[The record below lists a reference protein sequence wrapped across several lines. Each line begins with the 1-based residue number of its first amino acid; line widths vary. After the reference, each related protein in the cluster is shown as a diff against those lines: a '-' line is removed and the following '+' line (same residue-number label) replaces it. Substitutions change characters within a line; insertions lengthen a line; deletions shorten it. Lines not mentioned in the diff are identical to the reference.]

1 MKNLYTA
8 LFSLALAVV
17 PVIQAQSLSDLA
29 TLGTQTSNKATSSR
43 NQGDPNISASDKA
56 LYQQALA
63 AQNSR
68 QFKKAADLYL
78 KISQQT
84 KSARFKSLSYRM
96 AGSMYTIHGN
106 LLIQQGKG
114 AEAVP
119 FLTKGASMGETG
131 AYAILGTMYYV
142 GQGVTPNP
150 QKAIEF
156 YRKGARL
163 GEPNAQQALRSLR
176 LRW

>member
-8 LFSLALAVV
+8 LFSMVLALV
-17 PVIQAQSLSDLA
+17 PVIRAQSLSDLSTA
-29 TLGTQTSNKATSSR
+29 GTQASNRAQNSN
-43 NQGDPNISASDKA
+43 NQGDPNVSASDKA
-56 LYQQALA
+56 LYEQALA

-78 KISQQT
+78 MLSKQT
-84 KSARFKSLSYRM
+84 ESARIKSVSYRL
-96 AGSMYTIHGN
+96 AGSLYSIHGN

-114 AEAVP
+114 AEAVS

-150 QKAIEF
+150 QKAIEY
-156 YRKGARL
+156 YRKGASL

-176 LRW
+176 LLW

>member
-1 MKNLYTA
+1 MKTIYTA
-8 LFSLALAVV
+8 LLALA
-17 PVIQAQSLSDLA
+17 ISIASISKAQSLSDLS
-29 TLGTQTSNKATSSR
+29 TVDSQTSNKATSSR
-43 NQGDPNISASDKA
+43 NQGDPNVSESDKA

-78 KISQQT
+78 KVSQQT
-84 KSARFKSLSYRM
+84 KSARFKSLSYRL

-106 LLIQQGKG
+106 LLIQLGRG
-114 AEAVP
+114 AEAAP
-119 FLTKGASMGETG
+119 FLSKGASMGETG

-150 QKAIEF
+150 QKAIEY

-163 GEPNAQQALRSLR
+163 GEPNSQQALRSLG

>member
-1 MKNLYTA
+1 MKTIYTA
-8 LFSLALAVV
+8 LLALA
-17 PVIQAQSLSDLA
+17 ISIASTSMAQSLSDLS
-29 TLGTQTSNKATSSR
+29 TVGSQTSNKATSSR
-43 NQGDPNISASDKA
+43 NQGDPNVSASDKA

-78 KISQQT
+78 KLSQQT

-96 AGSMYTIHGN
+96 AGSMYAIHGN
-106 LLIQQGKG
+106 LLIQLGRG

-119 FLTKGASMGETG
+119 FLTKAASMGEIG
-131 AYAILGTMYYV
+131 AYTILGTMYYA

-150 QKAIEF
+150 QKAIEY

-163 GEPNAQQALRSLR
+163 GEPNAQQALRSLG

>member
-1 MKNLYTA
+1 MKTVYTA
-8 LFSLALAVV
+8 LLALA
-17 PVIQAQSLSDLA
+17 ISITSISKAQSLSDLS
-29 TLGTQTSNKATSSR
+29 TVGSQTSNKATSSR
-43 NQGDPNISASDKA
+43 NQGDPNISVSDKA

-78 KISQQT
+78 KVSQQT

-150 QKAIEF
+150 QKAIEY
-156 YRKGARL
+156 YRKGARF
-163 GEPNAQQALRSLR
+163 GEPNAQQALRSLG